1 MFGPC
6 GTSMTERYQP
16 ETDEIAFRKSDME
29 LSRTA
34 GHASNYRSFRT
45 SSQTGVGIPIVIVT
59 MSY

>member
-1 MFGPC
+1 
-6 GTSMTERYQP
+6 MTERYQP
-16 ETDEIAFRKSDME
+16 ETDEIAFRKSDTE